1 MASCSSGCGSTCGI
15 NEKPSEALA
24 ADIAQAARALA
35 CLLADT
41 PEFQGLARCSRA
53 VRLDPQVT
61 ALVNALREQ
70 AYLYDPSAAQAHLE
84 AASLE
89 DQIEAAPVVRAFR
102 SAEAQARGL
111 FGAVDEAI
119 SQAAGLPFAQYAK
132 PSGHG

>member
-15 NEKPSEALA
+15 GEKPTLTASTEVT
-24 ADIAQAARALA
+24 QAARALA